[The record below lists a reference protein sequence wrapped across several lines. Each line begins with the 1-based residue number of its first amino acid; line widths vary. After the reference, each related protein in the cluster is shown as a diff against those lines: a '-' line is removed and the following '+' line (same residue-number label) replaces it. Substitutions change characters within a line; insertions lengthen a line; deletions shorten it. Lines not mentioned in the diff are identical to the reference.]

1 MKPTDLRSLFLDSS
15 LFTLVRAC
23 KILDENY
30 LIRNETHDFKIVA
43 INTPIPFIADVTDV
57 QHENEATQY

>member
-1 MKPTDLRSLFLDSS
+1 M
-15 LFTLVRAC
+15 
-23 KILDENY
+23 
-30 LIRNETHDFKIVA
+30 IRNETHDFKIVA